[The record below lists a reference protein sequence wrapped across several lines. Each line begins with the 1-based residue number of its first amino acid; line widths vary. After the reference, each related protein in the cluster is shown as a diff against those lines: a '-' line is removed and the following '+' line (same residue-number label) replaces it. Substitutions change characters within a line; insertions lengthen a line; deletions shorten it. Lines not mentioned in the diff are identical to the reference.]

1 MKILGIIMILV
12 LNEVQKVRTEKE
24 RLAIILIGP
33 ISVWIISYDSFILME
48 LKYVVWLQPSI
59 CLLAELKD
67 HQEEFGL
74 DGNKEEGLIITKDDP
89 IQHK

>member
-1 MKILGIIMILV
+1 
-12 LNEVQKVRTEKE
+12 
-24 RLAIILIGP
+24 
-33 ISVWIISYDSFILME
+33 ME

-74 DGNKEEGLIITKDDP
+74 DGNKVEGLIITKDDQ

>member
-1 MKILGIIMILV
+1 MKIVEIIMI

-33 ISVWIISYDSFILME
+33 LSVWIISYDSFIVME
-48 LKYVVWLQPSI
+48 LKCVVLLGPSI
-59 CLLAELKD
+59 DWLVVPKV

-74 DGNKEEGLIITKDDP
+74 GGNRVAELIATKDDQ